1 MKKDYNKPKKIHRNY
16 DNIAELKAAQEQSL
30 EKIKYTENKLE
41 RLWKLVGNIEI
52 INERVYTKLIYSGYM
67 SYTNI
72 AIGDPVSSYDVQVH
86 PTDVD
91 ISNFNLNKTFFSYSL
106 SASASLWN
114 FSFVGWI
121 QSGEYIVAGE
131 TNQAIPAPF
140 SGTIYIRIFA
150 TTFV

>member
-41 RLWKLVGNIEI
+41 RLWKLVSNIEI
-52 INERVYTKLIYSGYM
+52 INERDNTELIYSGYM

-72 AIGDPVSSYDVQVH
+72 AIGDPVSGYNVQVH
-86 PTDVD
+86 PTAVEIPD
-91 ISNFNLNKTFFSYSL
+91 FNLNKTFFSYSL
-106 SASASLWN
+106 SASTSLVDL
-114 FSFVGWI
+114 SFVGWI
-121 QSGEYIVAGE
+121 QSGEYIVEAE
-131 TNQAIPAPF
+131 TNQPIPVLF

-150 TTFV
+150 TIFV